1 MITANE
7 AYALTKM
14 SIAKKA
20 REAYTDALNVAKH
33 TDDRTSV
40 AICEKVYVDVID
52 IVNAA
57 VELLV
62 ALAENTKDEKAKKH
76 AYSVLEKMEK
86 TFIDYKTADRVKK
99 LFDAGNK
106 EFTNFAITE
115 AYADFA
121 NANLKMLADLAAQRK
136 IAVLNNSKTPFIDA
150 LENDNKISSEDARNA
165 RVIYNCVCEES
176 DDRIKYA
183 LLEYICEKRPN
194 SELLIFAFRTLYSI
208 YRFTNDEHTKK
219 NIDKLYKRFGY
230 CVTSDLKAYAT
241 NEKVQKL
248 IDSYIDTLSRI
259 VFVDGVK

>member
-62 ALAENTKDEKAKKH
+62 ALAENTRDEKAKKH

-86 TFIDYKTADRVKK
+86 PFKKKQTTIDDILK
-99 LFDAGNK
+99 
-106 EFTNFAITE
+106 

-121 NANLKMLADLAAQRK
+121 AEMQKMLDNLK
-136 IAVLNNSKTPFIDA
+136 LNKTPGYTAGEFVKEVNKYKKVIKWVDA
-150 LENDNKISSEDARNA
+150 EQMKNKVLSM
-165 RVIYNCVCEES
+165 EEIVGMCNQIFS
-176 DDRIKYA
+176 D
-183 LLEYICEKRPN
+183 
-194 SELLIFAFRTLYSI
+194 
-208 YRFTNDEHTKK
+208 
-219 NIDKLYKRFGY
+219 
-230 CVTSDLKAYAT
+230 
-241 NEKVQKL
+241 
-248 IDSYIDTLSRI
+248 
-259 VFVDGVK
+259 

>member
-7 AYALTKM
+7 AYALTKIN
-14 SIAKKA
+14 IAKKA

-62 ALAENTKDEKAKKH
+62 ALAENTRDEKAKKH
-76 AYSVLEKMEK
+76 AYSVLEKMER

-106 EFTNFAITE
+106 EFTDFATTDVKENTQKAQTTLEDITK

-121 NANLKMLADLAAQRK
+121 NANLKMLNDLAENRK
-136 IAVLNNSKTPFIDA
+136 FPGYTVGDFMKEVSKYRDIRWKDKGNENDILSLSDVLN
-150 LENDNKISSEDARNA
+150 LC
-165 RVIYNCVCEES
+165 YQ
-176 DDRIKYA
+176 
-183 LLEYICEKRPN
+183 
-194 SELLIFAFRTLYSI
+194 IFS
-208 YRFTNDEHTKK
+208 
-219 NIDKLYKRFGY
+219 
-230 CVTSDLKAYAT
+230 V
-241 NEKVQKL
+241 
-248 IDSYIDTLSRI
+248 
-259 VFVDGVK
+259 